1 MEKTGKV
8 IIKEVPNREAIKG
21 SIMFQGTASS
31 VGKSLLT
38 AAFCRIFYQD
48 GYQVV
53 PFKSQNMA
61 LNSFITKDGREMGR
75 AQVFQA
81 EAAGIE
87 PRVEMNPILLKPTTD
102 VGSQVIV
109 NGKVMSNMQA
119 SEYFRYKT
127 QLAEMVQKT
136 YDQLAAEFD
145 LVVIEGAGSP
155 AEINLKTQDIVNMG
169 MAKMAKSP
177 VILIGDID
185 RGGVFAS
192 LYGTMMLLEPEERA
206 MVKGVIINKFRGDVK
221 LLESGL
227 KQLEDLVGVPVLGVV
242 PYLHVQIDDED
253 SVTERFQ
260 RRQSG
265 DGLKVQVIL
274 LPHISNFTDFTPL
287 EMEEDLNLS
296 YVRRPEELEEAD
308 LVIIPGSKNTLE
320 DRLYL
325 QKTGWDTV
333 LRRYA
338 RDGGLLIGICGGYQI
353 LGNMLHDPYETESS
367 MKSLPGL
374 GILNTETEMAEE
386 KTTRQVEGTWTYEND
401 SYFTGMKGLTI
412 TGYEIH
418 MGQTK
423 LADDLIH
430 PIHLESL
437 QQWDG
442 GINQRGNVL
451 GTYLH
456 GIFENTVWT
465 RQLLNNLRKIK
476 GLEEKELTEQSYMEL
491 KDAEYDRLAEH
502 VRKHVDLEKIVQII
516 AEGVDV

>member
-1 MEKTGKV
+1 MKS
-8 IIKEVPNREAIKG
+8 

-31 VGKSLLT
+31 VGKSLLA
-38 AAFCRIFYQD
+38 AAFCRILYQD
-48 GYQVV
+48 GYKVA

-61 LNSFITKDGREMGR
+61 LNSFITKAGLEMGR

-109 NGKVMSNMQA
+109 NGKVMSNMAA
-119 SEYFRYKT
+119 SEYFKYKP
-127 QLAEMVQKT
+127 QLASMVQET
-136 YDQLAAEFD
+136 YDKLADEFD

-192 LYGTMMLLEPEERA
+192 LYGTMMLLDPDERA
-206 MVKGVIINKFRGDVK
+206 MVKGVIINKFRGDVN
-221 LLESGL
+221 LLKSGL
-227 KQLEDLVGVPVLGVV
+227 QQLEELVGVPVLGIV
-242 PYLHVQIDDED
+242 PYVQVEIDDED

-287 EMEEDLNLS
+287 EMEDDLILS
-296 YVRRPEELEEAD
+296 YVRRPEELDEPD
-308 LVIIPGSKNTLE
+308 LIIIPGSKNTLE
-320 DRLYL
+320 DRLFL
-325 QKTGWDTV
+325 QKTGWDPV
-333 LRRYA
+333 LRRYV
-338 RDGGLLIGICGGYQI
+338 RDGGLLMGICGGYQMMGKMI
-353 LGNMLHDPYETESS
+353 NDPFETESS
-367 MKSLPGL
+367 LNSLPGL
-374 GILNTETEMAEE
+374 GILEAETEMAKE
-386 KTTRQVEGTWTYEND
+386 KTTRQVEGIWEYEDD
-401 SYFTGMKGLTI
+401 SYFVNMKGLSI

-418 MGQTK
+418 MGQTNLDHK
-423 LADDLIH
+423 ISQ
-430 PIHLESL
+430 PIHLHRVDE
-437 QQWDG
+437 WDG
-442 GINQRGNVL
+442 GINVQGNVI

-456 GIFENTVWT
+456 GIFENITWT
-465 RQLLNNLRKIK
+465 RQLFNNLREKK
-476 GLEEKELTEQSYMEL
+476 GLDQKENTTCSYLEL
-491 KDAEYDRLAEH
+491 KEAEYERLADH
-502 VRKHVDLEKIVQII
+502 VRKHVDMEKIYQII
-516 AEGVDV
+516 EEGVEI